1 MGLLVG
7 EISQCCHA
15 DIHHNY
21 AVDHSDRYVVQVL
34 LLPFSAQLTCL
45 TAGLNGNSPASFRSS
60 QIIGMRGTA
69 SIAAYFESHRNIGG

>member
-1 MGLLVG
+1 MSLFVG

-15 DIHHNY
+15 DIHHSY
-21 AVDHSDRYVVQVL
+21 AVDPSDRCVVPGPVASL
-34 LLPFSAQLTCL
+34 SAQLTCL

-69 SIAAYFESHRNIGG
+69 SIAAYVNLAAI